1 MKCRRCSQNAVL
13 SEPNY
18 CRKHFIDYFEKK
30 VRKTIKDYDL
40 IRKKDRVFAAVS
52 GGKDSITNLYVLSK
66 YYDVQAIAVD
76 EGIKGYREKT
86 LSDLKRF
93 CRRQGI
99 KLNIVSFK
107 KELGFTLDSAVKRLH
122 DRPCTVCG
130 AFRRYLINRQARV
143 LGATRLATGHN
154 LDDEAQSILIN
165 LFRNQQEISA
175 RLGPI
180 TGIVRDKLFIPRI
193 KPLYFCT
200 EKEVTVYTHLMD
212 FGVGYVECP
221 YATES
226 YRGAVQELLNDYEKD
241 NSGTKKN
248 IIKGFLKMLPDLRER
263 YRSEGRPNRC
273 KRCGEPAKQELCK
286 PCQMLEELKKY
297 LPKAKIIK

>member
-1 MKCRRCSQNAVL
+1 MKCRRCSKNAVI
-13 SEPNY
+13 SDPNY
-18 CRKHFIDYFEKK
+18 CKDHFIDYFERK

-52 GGKDSITNLYVLSK
+52 GGKDSITNLYVLSR
-66 YYDVQAIAVD
+66 YYNVEAIAVD

-86 LSDLKRF
+86 LDDLKRF
-93 CRRQGI
+93 CNKNRI

-107 KELGFTLDSAVKRLH
+107 EDFGFTLDSALKKLH

-130 AFRRYLINRQARV
+130 AFRRYLINKHARI

-154 LDDEAQSILIN
+154 LDDEAQSVMIN

-180 TGIVRDKLFIPRI
+180 TGIVRDRLFIPRI

-212 FGVGYVECP
+212 FGVGYYECP
-221 YATES
+221 YTTES
-226 YRGAVQELLNDYEKD
+226 YRAAVQVLLNDYEAK
-241 NSGTKKN
+241 NPGTKRN
-248 IIKGFLKMLPDLRER
+248 IIKAFLKMLPELKKR
-263 YRSEGRPNRC
+263 YMTEGKPNRC
-273 KRCGEPAKQELCK
+273 KNCGEPAKQELCK
-286 PCQMLEELKKY
+286 PCQMIEELGLLK
-297 LPKAKIIK
+297 